1 MCMTKF
7 NRKQTVR
14 HQPAHKCSC
23 CKKVGHNIKQCPNPA
38 AKELI
43 HLRAAVKGFLD
54 GAPQKRFKGRLPVKK
69 TAKSG
74 HYRKEAKKAYGT
86 VKNTGGR
93 RTPHH
98 LASSSVVDA
107 HSAQVATALDELLSF
122 GFIRGF
128 EKGCFACGAAL
139 GEAEPFKASGKLY
152 FRCTSWKCQ
161 KRHNV
166 TDFSLFR
173 GTRLSLFDLCRVIT
187 FYSRSRLM
195 EAPRVADAQSQLKLA
210 RCAVEHIY
218 EALQAAEAR
227 RGEQLC
233 RTQNATRRL
242 VGDIE
247 ADAHGLRKLYVG
259 QNNPHFQTEVAA
271 AATRFQKAK
280 PFKPVPKYWQA
291 HFRVLGLKA
300 RSYMGPVAKRGG
312 NIVLKVL
319 PFKLVPPGASP
330 PVESKSEIVQSK
342 IMTFLGDS
350 KKIRLYSDGAKA
362 WESLCKEKRIKNFPV
377 THRKQQFTRKLKT
390 WKKPGATI
398 AGTQA
403 VDRWWQSLDRFIPSS
418 LNNKDWSKGGLNQ
431 KLILYMHAF
440 VWRYHLPVTA
450 DLKSH
455 LGKLK

>member
-1 MCMTKF
+1 ML
-7 NRKQTVR
+7 
-14 HQPAHKCSC
+14 S
-23 CKKVGHNIKQCPNPA
+23 
-38 AKELI
+38 
-43 HLRAAVKGFLD
+43 
-54 GAPQKRFKGRLPVKK
+54 RLETEVSPE
-69 TAKSG
+69 S
-74 HYRKEAKKAYGT
+74 
-86 VKNTGGR
+86 
-93 RTPHH
+93 
-98 LASSSVVDA
+98 
-107 HSAQVATALDELLSF
+107 
-122 GFIRGF
+122 
-128 EKGCFACGAAL
+128 
-139 GEAEPFKASGKLY
+139 
-152 FRCTSWKCQ
+152 
-161 KRHNV
+161 
-166 TDFSLFR
+166 
-173 GTRLSLFDLCRVIT
+173 

-227 RGEQLC
+227 AGEHLC